1 MRVADCARC
10 GAGVGRKAEVLC
22 CRCRATD
29 REAQRRA
36 NCPRCKEFLRLDPTT
51 GRCVRCSRTCV
62 DCGHVLRF
70 KSSVRCLAC
79 RRRSEAAAAKSPCPR
94 CGRPGYLRA
103 ETGWCG
109 PCSRPRPPLQPRPC
123 SVCGA
128 LKRKKGE
135 GMCHRCWTRDPAR
148 PVNQALRLMGRG
160 GPEWLARFAE
170 FAAERHCTERACLM
184 VSAVGR
190 LIGDGGPSHP
200 QALLER
206 SRRPG
211 RSAGALARAL
221 EEFFLAEGLAF
232 GLDQEARL
240 AAGRRQRR
248 VQAVPESLRPAVGAF
263 ADHLVR
269 SRERALRAGTRP
281 RKDISIENNL
291 GIVRDLARF
300 LDTERSKQDWAMIA
314 VDDIEAFLG
323 AQPSNR
329 RRRLQASRQFFRWA
343 RKAKLVL
350 VDPTSRLRSSSRWAF
365 AGETLSLSEQRR
377 LFKRWSGTEAH
388 PHEALVGSLALLH
401 ALSST
406 ELRRLQVDDFD
417 NERCT
422 LRVGQRPLPVPLDPV
437 SASALRRC
445 LAHRAALSTHNPHI
459 MVTKQTKTR
468 TTPASTAYLA
478 HVLDAAGT
486 SPKRL
491 RSTRIIRLVTVIDV
505 KVVGEALGLEPE
517 GLVGYLADSVDV
529 NRLDLAQ

>member
-1 MRVADCARC
+1 MRISDCAHC

-22 CRCRATD
+22 HRCRAAD
-29 REAQRRA
+29 RESQRRA
-36 NCPRCKEFLRLDPTT
+36 NCLNCREFLRLDPTT

-79 RRRSEAAAAKSPCPR
+79 RRRSEAAAAKSLCPR
-94 CGRPGYLRA
+94 CGRPGYVRA
-103 ETGWCG
+103 VTGWCG
-109 PCSRPRPPLQPRPC
+109 PCSRPRLPLPPRPC
-123 SVCGA
+123 TACGA

-135 GMCHRCWTRDPAR
+135 GVCLRCWTRNPAR
-148 PVNQALRLMGRG
+148 PVNQALRLIGHG
-160 GPEWLARFAE
+160 GPEWLTRFAE
-170 FAAERHCTERACLM
+170 FAVERHCTERACLM
-184 VSAVGR
+184 VGAVGR
-190 LIGDGGPSHP
+190 LVRDAGPSHP

-206 SRRPG
+206 SRLPG

-232 GLDQEARL
+232 GLDQDARL

-281 RKDISIENNL
+281 RKDSTIEHNL
-291 GIVRDLARF
+291 AIVRDLARF
-300 LDTERSKQDWAMIA
+300 LATGRSKQEWAMVA
-314 VDDIEAFLG
+314 VDDIEEFLG

-329 RRRLQASRQFFRWA
+329 RRRLQASRQFFGWA
-343 RKAKLVL
+343 RKNKLVL
-350 VDPTSRLRSSSRWAF
+350 VDPTKGLTSFSRWGF
-365 AGETLSLSEQRR
+365 SGEAMSLSEQRR
-377 LFKRWSGTEAH
+377 LFRRWSGGDAH
-388 PHEALVGSLALLH
+388 PHEALVGILALLH

-417 NERCT
+417 QARCT
-422 LRVGQRPLPVPLDPV
+422 LRAGHRPLPVPLDPV
-437 SASALRRC
+437 SASAVGRC
-445 LAHRAALSTHNPHI
+445 LAHRGALGTHNPHI
-459 MVTKQTKTR
+459 MVTRQTKTR

-478 HVLDAAGT
+478 HILDAAGT

-491 RSTRIIRLVTVIDV
+491 RSARIVGLVTVMDA
-505 KVVGEALGLEPE
+505 KVIGEALGMKPE
-517 GLVGYLADSVDV
+517 GLVGYFADRVDDG
-529 NRLDLAQ
+529 RLQ